1 MATITIPALKVIE
14 AANAAIQNLQDD
26 IDRLE
31 AKKEKEIA
39 DILARNKVFCL
50 TKTFPWIGRRA
61 AKKNEIHW
69 GRLLDSYV
77 NFYIRAKETRMRA
90 VQKLLLV
97 AQHGDPVTLN
107 ENDVSILFGEYVV
120 GFD

>member
-31 AKKEKEIA
+31 AEKEKEIA

-50 TKTFPWIGRRA
+50 TKTFPWIGRRT

-69 GRLLDSYV
+69 GRLLGASYV
-77 NFYIRAKETRMRA
+77 NFYITARETRMRA

-107 ENDVSILFGEYVV
+107 ENDVSILFRM
-120 GFD
+120 D